1 MGMQLMQMPTP
12 FRSSMFRLVKNQY
25 PYPPKTLFA
34 KFQWLL
40 FCSLLCLPLVGQGQD
55 KPPVYPR
62 VAGYVGLLHPLVTVN
77 RVETTT
83 NFSDSYT
90 VGLPTGINLWKS
102 DRIGFSAEFVPIIR
116 ATPASSRVVNFLFHP
131 GLLVGLGHGYTF
143 VGRAAFET
151 AGRYGFTPVLN
162 KVVKR
167 NKASTYFVAIPV
179 PFRFGND
186 RPASV
191 TLGFQ
196 FGIGF

>member
-1 MGMQLMQMPTP
+1 MNSFQ
-12 FRSSMFRLVKNQY
+12 KNKCQY
-25 PYPPKTLFA
+25 ASKAFYAPIQF
-34 KFQWLL
+34 LL
-40 FCSLLCLPLVGQGQD
+40 FGLFLCLSLIGKAQD

-62 VAGYVGLLHPLVTVN
+62 VAGYVGLLHPLFTVN
-77 RVETTT
+77 QFETTT
-83 NFSDSYT
+83 NFRDSYT

-102 DRIGFSAEFVPIIR
+102 NRIGFSAEFVPIIR
-116 ATPASSRVVNFLFHP
+116 ATPSTSRVVNFLFHP
-131 GLLVGLGHGYTF
+131 GVMVGLGHGYTF

-167 NKASTYFVAIPV
+167 NKASTYFVAVPV